1 MRGIVGA
8 RRAPLFPFSEPMG
21 GGIGVCVC
29 VCVCSWN
36 AGPRRVLYPSPGS
49 KGGTRLGSEPLLV
62 ALAIVEEEEEEGGG
76 GGSGRGGGRTR
87 GR

>member
-1 MRGIVGA
+1 MPVG
-8 RRAPLFPFSEPMG
+8 PF
-21 GGIGVCVC
+21 CVC

-49 KGGTRLGSEPLLV
+49 KGGARLGSEPLLV

-76 GGSGRGGGRTR
+76 GGEWTY
-87 GR
+87 